1 MEKDTNDTSI
11 KCPNC
16 DGRGFYSV
24 DYHLAEEE
32 MHCVCEDCVGKGT
45 LDVEEQKKI

>member
-1 MEKDTNDTSI
+1 MEKDTNDTFI

-32 MHCVCEDCVGKGT
+32 MHCVCEDCIGNEKSLNINIVS
-45 LDVEEQKKI
+45 